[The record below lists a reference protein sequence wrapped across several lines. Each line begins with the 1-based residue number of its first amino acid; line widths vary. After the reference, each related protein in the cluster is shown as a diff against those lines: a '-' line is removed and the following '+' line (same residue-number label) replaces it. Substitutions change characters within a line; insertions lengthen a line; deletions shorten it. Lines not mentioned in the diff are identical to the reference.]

1 MRAFGKCDNR
11 IRVPGA
17 PQGRGDACDR
27 FGVAVIHAYIRRMET
42 IALYIHW
49 PFCLS
54 KCPYCDF
61 NSHVRDEIPQARFA
75 RALRQE
81 LASEATRIGP
91 RRLTSIFFG
100 GGTPSLMAPETVAAL
115 IDDASSLF
123 AAADDIEITLEANP
137 TSIERDRLRAFRA
150 AGVNRLSVGVQAFD
164 DAALQLLGRT
174 HSVSDARAAL
184 DVGRALFDRM
194 SLDLI
199 YARPG
204 QTPDAWRAELAQG
217 FAIGCEHLSLY
228 QLTIEPG
235 TPFEARHRRGE
246 LVLPEDDDGAR
257 LYEATQEE
265 TARHAMTA
273 YEVSNYARP
282 GEEGRHNLTYW
293 RYRDYA
299 GIGPGAHGRLTVGG
313 RRIATR
319 RHRAP
324 EMWASLVERDGHGS
338 RGETLIEPA
347 EQGREM
353 LMMGLRLQDGVRES
367 DLRDRTALSFG
378 EALDQRGLDL
388 LLTERFVTLEDGILA
403 ATEAGRLRLDS
414 VLGLLLR

>member
-1 MRAFGKCDNR
+1 
-11 IRVPGA
+11 
-17 PQGRGDACDR
+17 
-27 FGVAVIHAYIRRMET
+27 VAVVHAYIRRMET

-61 NSHVRDEIPQARFA
+61 NSHVRNVIPQARFA

-81 LASEATRIGP
+81 LASEAARVGP
-91 RRLTSIFFG
+91 RQLTSIFVG

-115 IDDASSLF
+115 IDDAHALF

-164 DAALQLLGRT
+164 DTALRLLGRT

-184 DVGRALFDRM
+184 EVGRALFDRM

-235 TPFEARHRRGE
+235 TPFEALHRRGE
-246 LVLPEDDDGAR
+246 LVLPGDDDGAR
-257 LYEATQEE
+257 LYEATREE
-265 TARHAMTA
+265 TARHGMTA

-282 GEEGRHNLTYW
+282 SEEGRHNLSYW

-299 GIGPGAHGRLTVGG
+299 GIGPGAHGRLTIGG

-324 EMWASLVERDGHGS
+324 ETWAGLVERDGHGS
-338 RGETLIEPA
+338 RGEAVIEPT

-353 LMMGLRLQDGVRES
+353 LMMGLRLREGVRES
-367 DLRDRTALSFG
+367 DLMDRTGLSFS
-378 EALDQRGLDL
+378 ETLDQRGLNL
-388 LLTERFVTLEDGILA
+388 LLSEQFVTLDDSCLA